1 MRRREYEEIS
11 GEEWIYIPDGPH
23 NGEVVEFEFKRFSN
37 GDIEV
42 DNLRLSETKD
52 PLPMSEKLNEKI
64 EELIL
69 EI

>member
-1 MRRREYEEIS
+1 MRHRDYEEIS
-11 GEEWIYIPDGPH
+11 GTEWIYIPDGLH
-23 NGEVVEFEFKRFSN
+23 NGKAVEFEFKRFLN

-42 DNLRLSETKD
+42 GDLRLSETKE
-52 PLPMSEKLNEKI
+52 PYPMSEELNEKI

>member
-1 MRRREYEEIS
+1 MRYREYKEIS
-11 GEEWIYIPDGPH
+11 GKEWLYIPDGLN
-23 NGEVVEFEFKRFSN
+23 NGAAVEFEFKRFSN

-42 DNLRLSETKD
+42 DNLRLSETKE
-52 PLPMSEKLNEKI
+52 PFPMSEALNEKI

>member
-23 NGEVVEFEFKRFSN
+23 NGEIVEFEFKRFSN

-42 DNLRLSETKD
+42 GDLWLLETKE
-52 PLPMSEKLNEKI
+52 PFPMSEELNEKI

>member
-42 DNLRLSETKD
+42 GDLWLSETKE
-52 PLPMSEKLNEKI
+52 PFPMSEDLNEKI

>member
-1 MRRREYEEIS
+1 MRYREYKEIS
-11 GEEWIYIPDGPH
+11 GKEWLYIPDGLH
-23 NGEVVEFEFKRFSN
+23 NGEAVEFEFKRFSN

-42 DNLRLSETKD
+42 DNLRLSETKE
-52 PLPMSEKLNEKI
+52 PFPMSEELNEKI